1 MSPDAG
7 HEIGYSLIAQM
18 GSMTIMEKQW
28 FVLHTLSGQES
39 RVKENIERRA
49 KLEEMG
55 DLIGD
60 VLVPTEKV
68 SEVKRG
74 KKTTTTRKF
83 YPGYVLIN
91 IQLYDEK
98 KGLNEK
104 SWYFIQQTSGI
115 IGFIGGDRPVP
126 LRKEEVA
133 SILNQIEEK
142 QEKVAPKV
150 AFALGETVKIN
161 DGPFL
166 NFNGTIDEIDPERG
180 KLKVSVSIFG
190 RSAPVELEYWQVERA

>member
-1 MSPDAG
+1 MA
-7 HEIGYSLIAQM
+7 EM
-18 GSMTIMEKQW
+18 GASGVMDKQW
-28 FVLHTLSGQES
+28 FVLHTLSGQET

-55 DLIGD
+55 ELVGE

-98 KGLNEK
+98 KALIEK
-104 SWYFIQQTSGI
+104 SWYFIQQTTGI
-115 IGFIGGDRPVP
+115 IGFVGGDRPVP
-126 LRKEEVA
+126 LRPEEVN

-142 QEKVAPKV
+142 QEKVAPKIN
-150 AFALGETVKIN
+150 FAIGETVKIN

-166 NFNGTIDEIDPERG
+166 NFSGTIDEIDPERG